1 MIGGVHTI
9 LYSKNADAVRA
20 FLRDVLEFDSVDAGH
35 GWLIFAAPPGELAVH
50 PGEGKGY
57 HELYLMC
64 SDIRAVVEK
73 LGKRGVEFTMPV
85 TDRGWGLLTQ
95 IKLPDGEPL
104 GLYEPRHKTAI
115 KMNGKTA
122 KGKTAKLKTGK
133 SGTGIRKVAKTRKTV
148 KAKR

>member
-9 LYSKNADAVRA
+9 LYSKNADAVRT
-20 FLRDVLEFDSVDAGH
+20 FLHDVLEFESVDAGH

-50 PGEGKGY
+50 PSEGKGY

-64 SDIRAVVEK
+64 SDINATVEK
-73 LGKRGVEFTMPV
+73 LKKRGVEFTMPV

-104 GLYEPRHKTAI
+104 GLYEPKHKTAV
-115 KMNGKTA
+115 KMK
-122 KGKTAKLKTGK
+122 
-133 SGTGIRKVAKTRKTV
+133 
-148 KAKR
+148 